1 MADENHNDSP
11 EDRPE
16 DEPSFAELLESYGGR
31 SEDALQVGDKVSV
44 RVIAIG
50 KDAVFVDTGTKID
63 GSVERAELLD
73 KDGNLTCAVGDTLDL
88 FVVAR
93 EEGEIRLSRALSGDG
108 GLQMLQEAHHSQIP
122 VEGKV
127 QATCKGGFDV
137 RLLQKRAFCPISQ
150 IDIHYVQTPE
160 DYVGQTLSFLVTQ
173 FEARGRNI
181 VVSRRRLLEKE
192 REANR
197 EAFMADM
204 KPDALYDGRVM
215 RVVPFGAFVELV
227 PGVEGLVHVSELS
240 WSRVEKAGDVVREG
254 DRLTV
259 KVLDIKPGEGG
270 KPPKISLSHKQAG
283 EDPWTTTIE
292 RFQAGQ
298 AVPAKITRC
307 APFGAFAELAPGI
320 EGLIHISE
328 LSFTQRVRKPED
340 LVTPGETVSVMIK
353 SVDRAQRKLSLSLRD
368 VAGDPWQTLS
378 EKYRVGQV
386 VEGTVEKKAPFGLF
400 VSITPGVTGL
410 LPKARWSDAIEP
422 GRLENARPGEKL
434 AVAIESIDLEQ
445 RRIGLGPGERADGGG
460 DWQSFAPTED
470 SGMGSLAD
478 KLQAALKAKKDD

>member
-1 MADENHNDSP
+1 MADETNNDVP
-11 EDRPE
+11 G
-16 DEPSFAELLESYGGR
+16 DEPSFAELLEAYGGR

-44 RVIAIG
+44 RVIALG

-63 GSVERAELLD
+63 GSVDRTELLD
-73 KDGNLTCAVGDTLDL
+73 KDGNLTCAVGDTLNL
-88 FVVAR
+88 YVVAR

-108 GLQMLQEAHHSQIP
+108 GLQMLQEAHESQIP

-137 RLLQKRAFCPISQ
+137 RLMQKRAFCPISQ
-150 IDIHYVQTPE
+150 IDIRYVEKPE
-160 DYVGQTLSFLVTQ
+160 DYVGQTFSFVVTQ
-173 FEARGRNI
+173 FESRGRNI

-192 REANR
+192 RAANR
-197 EAFMADM
+197 EAFMAELT
-204 KPDALYDGRVM
+204 PESLYEGRVV

-240 WSRVEKAGDVVREG
+240 WSRVEKADDLVREG

-283 EDPWTTTIE
+283 DDPWKSTIQG
-292 RFQAGQ
+292 FQAGQ
-298 AVPAKITRC
+298 VVPAKITRC

-353 SVDRAQRKLSLSLRD
+353 SVDREQRKLSLSLRD

-378 EKYRVGQV
+378 EKYRLGQL

-400 VSITPGVTGL
+400 ISIAPGITGL
-410 LPKARWSDAIEP
+410 LPKARWSDAVDP
-422 GRLENARPGEKL
+422 GRLENARPGESFP
-434 AVAIESIDLEQ
+434 VVIESIDIDQ

-460 DWQSFAPTED
+460 DWQTYAPAGENA
-470 SGMGSLAD
+470 MGALAD

>member
-1 MADENHNDSP
+1 MADDNHNDI
-11 EDRPE
+11 PE
-16 DEPSFAELLESYGGR
+16 DEPSFAELLEAYGGR
-31 SEDALQVGDKVSV
+31 SEDALQVGDKVAV

-63 GSVERAELLD
+63 GSVERSELVD

-150 IDIHYVQTPE
+150 MDIRYVETPE

-197 EAFMADM
+197 EAFMADL

-283 EDPWTTTIE
+283 EDPWTTAIE
-292 RFQAGQ
+292 QFQTGQ
-298 AVPAKITRC
+298 VVPAKITRC

-340 LVTPGETVSVMIK
+340 LVTPGETVSVLIK
-353 SVDRAQRKLSLSLRD
+353 SVDRDQRKLSLSLRD

-400 VSITPGVTGL
+400 VSIAPGVTGL

-422 GRLENARPGEKL
+422 GRLENARPGEHL
-434 AVAIESIDLEQ
+434 AVAIENIDLDQ
-445 RRIGLGPGERADGGG
+445 RRISLGPGERADGGG
-460 DWQSFAPTED
+460 DWQSFAPAEE

-478 KLQAALKAKKDD
+478 KLQAALKAKKEDD